1 MVSIILILIVIA
13 IVGLV
18 VATSIRIVPQAEA
31 YVVERLGA
39 YMETWEVGFHV
50 KFHLWISSCLRSI
63 ERTSG
68 RFSTTACDHKR

>member
-39 YMETWEVGFHV
+39 YELIWKHGKLGSM
-50 KFHLWISSCLRSI
+50 
-63 ERTSG
+63 
-68 RFSTTACDHKR
+68 